1 MSVNST
7 MASVKDGSNA
17 PISESVVESSTSE
30 LVNPPSDHAD
40 NVQSV
45 QNGSNSEEPE
55 SSVLGK
61 RKKTCRLKKCPE
73 CGLKARSN
81 RQLECSGEGCTHV
94 YRQPKPYKKHKN
106 VQKRPSNII
115 QSPIDIY
122 DADLGPDLTK
132 EELDLFFA
140 SLGKDKLECFDDIG
154 ADFFERFSA
163 PVSV

>member
-7 MASVKDGSNA
+7 TASVKDGSNA
-17 PISESVVESSTSE
+17 PISESFVESSTSE
-30 LVNPPSDHAD
+30 LVNLPSDHVD
-40 NVQSV
+40 NVQPV
-45 QNGSNSEEPE
+45 QIGSNSEEPE
-55 SSVLGK
+55 PPVLGK

-94 YRQPKPYKKHKN
+94 YRQPKPYKKHKKL
-106 VQKRPSNII
+106 QRRPSNII
-115 QSPIDIY
+115 PGPIDIS
-122 DADLGPDLTK
+122 DTELGPDFTK

-140 SLGKDKLECFDDIG
+140 SLGEDKLECFDDIG